1 MISSRLI
8 SPAVVKSGATRASD
22 MSKSLPAIEYL
33 ASAYEDMGYKVVAM
47 ALRKHGANATKFKV
61 ELLAIESAILGTRE
75 EDAAIADRLD
85 RSGEI
90 GMLIRNA
97 ANLRKTQN
105 V

>member
-1 MISSRLI
+1 MTNSS
-8 SPAVVKSGATRASD
+8 S
-22 MSKSLPAIEYL
+22 AIHYL

-47 ALRKHGANATKFKV
+47 ALRKHGANAAKFKV
-61 ELLAIESAILGTRE
+61 ELLAIENAIRGTRE

-85 RSGEI
+85 PGGET

-97 ANLRKTQN
+97 ADLKKKLS